1 MVSED
6 SGCASS
12 VHSPVATASVHGE
25 RSVHQCGETLVGEV
39 LSSVHRPDDAGEGEE
54 VSLLRAQEGLRLE
67 EWDDPRQQVFPPTND
82 VHQCGVGARP
92 VIRSDPSAAQPTAD
106 EVEDL
111 TPFGV
116 LADMELRNQLPTG
129 PGTAVPTDRYV
140 ERTFSI
146 DETRDVRIQPFLLIV
161 RTGWIFTAH
170 ASTLRRG

>member
-6 SGCASS
+6 SGHDCFAGSS
-12 VHSPVATASVHGE
+12 VPAAPIHGE
-25 RSVHQCGETLVGEV
+25 RFVHQCCETLVGEV
-39 LSSVHRPDDAGEGEE
+39 HSSVHRSDDAGEDEE

-82 VHQCGVGARP
+82 VHQRGVRARS
-92 VIRSDPSAAQPTAD
+92 VIRSDPPAAQPAAD

-116 LADMELRNQLPTG
+116 LADMELRDQLPTG

-161 RTGWIFTAH
+161 RTGWIVTAH
-170 ASTLRRG
+170 ECTLKTG